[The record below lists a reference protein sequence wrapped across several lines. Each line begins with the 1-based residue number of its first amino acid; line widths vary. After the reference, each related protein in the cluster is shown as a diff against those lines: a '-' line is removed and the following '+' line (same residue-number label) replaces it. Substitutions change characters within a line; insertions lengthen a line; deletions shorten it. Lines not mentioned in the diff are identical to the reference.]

1 MVRTTVNV
9 VALPA
14 RIVTVL
20 EPRFRTA
27 RSVVPSRLKSPATRA
42 MGVVP
47 TGKSTVWLNVVVP
60 SPSRMDTRFPS
71 ESATARSV
79 FASAFQSPETTAT
92 GWLAAAAS
100 AFTV

>member
-1 MVRTTVNV
+1 
-9 VALPA
+9 
-14 RIVTVL
+14 
-20 EPRFRTA
+20 
-27 RSVVPSRLKSPATRA
+27 